1 MPDNAIRDVLAEA
14 SRYVGVVEVPRSSN
28 RGITI
33 DYWNWEAI
41 RDWRKFPL
49 GGRGA
54 PWCAAFVSQVG
65 VQALGR
71 SRWPMEQTAIAHRMF
86 EWAEMRN
93 LAIATPHTGDIF
105 CIWYESRQKYGHVG
119 FVVRQVGHN
128 RISTVEGNASDL
140 SGTREGYGVFR
151 KERRFKPKDVFVRW
165 VAAL

>member
-41 RDWRKFPL
+41 RDWREFPL

-93 LAIATPHTGDIF
+93 LAMATPHTGDIF

-119 FVVRQVGHN
+119 FVIN
-128 RISTVEGNASDL
+128 STGDRYTTLEGNTGPGGS
-140 SGTREGYGVFR
+140 REGYGVFQR
-151 KERRFKPKDVFVRW
+151 ERTVKPGDAFIRW
-165 VAAL
+165 TGAM